1 MVQEAAVSFAKD
13 TPLKHQGRRN
23 YLRLMLSEMINIVT
37 SSPGLIAP
45 KLLLLLDAMSAAT
58 GEVTVI
64 VTFKI
69 SVINSLLLIHS
80 RNYDR

>member
-1 MVQEAAVSFAKD
+1 MQVFERYKGHRKLIQMVQEAAVSFAKD

-64 VTFKI
+64 V
-69 SVINSLLLIHS
+69 
-80 RNYDR
+80 